1 MNKDSF
7 SFVIYMIHACA
18 DAWNKRP
25 SKVYKILQSTGCI
38 GGFLVPN
45 YDILHTQST
54 AYIIEDIQEYLRV
67 RGTFIWA

>member
-18 DAWNKRP
+18 EAWDKRP
-25 SKVYKILQSTGCI
+25 SEVYHILQGEGCI

-45 YDILHTQST
+45 YEVLHTQST
-54 AYIIEDIQEYLRV
+54 AYIIQDIREYRKV
-67 RGTFIWA
+67 RGTVV